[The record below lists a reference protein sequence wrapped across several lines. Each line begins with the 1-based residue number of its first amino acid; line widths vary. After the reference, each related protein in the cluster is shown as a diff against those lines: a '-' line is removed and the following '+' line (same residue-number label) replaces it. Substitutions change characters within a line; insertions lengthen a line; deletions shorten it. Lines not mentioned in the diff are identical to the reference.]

1 MVFMS
6 GKKLWGKQTQLALK
20 HFSIG
25 EETFPHEFIR
35 ALAIVKRCAALANIE
50 SHQLEEQI
58 GRAIAEASDTVIN
71 GEYDQQFPLSIWQ
84 PGSGTQTHMNMNEVI
99 ASLATQR
106 LDSAIQVHP
115 NDHCNIGQSTNDS
128 FSTAM
133 HIACVEQIQYQLL
146 PALQQMTQILVEHSQ
161 QWKSIIKIGRTH
173 LQDATP
179 LTLGQQFSAY
189 AAQIQANIERLIQAS
204 DELYAVPQGG
214 TAVGTGLNSTVGFD
228 ESFAKHL
235 RQFTDLPFTAS
246 PNKLALQAAH
256 DGMVHVSGVLNC
268 LAVSLNKIAADI
280 RLLGS
285 GPRCGI
291 GELHL
296 PDNEPGSSIMPGKV
310 NPTQCESMMMV
321 CAQVM
326 GNHQTI
332 TFAGAQGQLELNTFK
347 PVIIHN
353 LLQSIKLL
361 AGAVHSFTDYCLQ
374 GLEPDRQ
381 RINLLLNN
389 SLMLVTVLSPV
400 IGYDKASLIAQR
412 AHLNGTTLRD
422 EAVASGFIT
431 AQMFD
436 EMIRLENMLTPGS
449 LPATK

>member
-1 MVFMS
+1 MS
-6 GKKLWGKQTQLALK
+6 KEMLWGKQTQSAIK

-25 EETFPHEFIR
+25 DETFPAEFIR
-35 ALAIVKRCAALANIE
+35 ALAIVKRCAALANID
-50 SHQLEEQI
+50 SLVLDKQI
-58 GRAIAEASDTVIN
+58 GQAIAEASLAIIN
-71 GEYDQQFPLSIWQ
+71 GKHDKQFPLSIWQ
-84 PGSGTQTHMNMNEVI
+84 SGSGTQTHMNMNEVI
-99 ASLATQR
+99 ASLANR
-106 LDSAIQVHP
+106 ILHPNIQVHP

-133 HIACVEQIQYQLL
+133 HIACVEQIHHQLL
-146 PALQQMTQILVEHSQ
+146 PALHQMQQLLVEHSQ
-161 QWKSIIKIGRTH
+161 QWQSIIKIGRTH

-189 AAQIQANIERLIQAS
+189 ATQIHANSERLIQATE
-204 DELYAVPQGG
+204 ELYAVPQGG
-214 TAVGTGLNSTVGFD
+214 TAVGTGLNCTA
-228 ESFAKHL
+228 EFAEHFAEHL
-235 RQFTDLPFTAS
+235 RQFTDLPFSAS
-246 PNKLALQAAH
+246 PNKLSLQAAH
-256 DGMVHVSGVLNC
+256 DGMVNVSGVLNC

-296 PDNEPGSSIMPGKV
+296 PENEPGSSIMPGKV

-326 GNHQTI
+326 GNHITI

-353 LLQSIKLL
+353 MLQSIKLL
-361 AGAVHSFTDYCLQ
+361 ADTVVSFTEYCLR

-389 SLMLVTVLSPV
+389 SLMLVTALSPA

-412 AHLNGTTLRD
+412 AHVNGTALRD
-422 EAVASGFIT
+422 EAIASGFIT
-431 AQMFD
+431 AQKFD
-436 EMIRLENMLTPGS
+436 ELVSLENMLTPGS
-449 LPATK
+449 LPAAE